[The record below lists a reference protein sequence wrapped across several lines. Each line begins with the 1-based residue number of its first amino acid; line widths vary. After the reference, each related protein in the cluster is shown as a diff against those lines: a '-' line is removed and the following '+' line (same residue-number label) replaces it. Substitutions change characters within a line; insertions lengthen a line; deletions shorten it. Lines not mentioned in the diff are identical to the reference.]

1 MGINKICAWSAVI
14 LLLTSCATTE
24 RKAKNWAYNNK
35 EKLAEWCADC
45 FPVRKSEVIKGDTII
60 RVDTISEVVSDTIR
74 VNADCPDGTTVTVD
88 CPPNKVITRVVKSH
102 TTDTIKVR
110 DSAFEMVLSNERDL
124 YKGKLEEM
132 KKSSDNWRKT
142 ALWLIGILGVGLFVK
157 FYFKV

>member
-1 MGINKICAWSAVI
+1 MGINKICTWSAVI

-45 FPVRKSEVIKGDTII
+45 FPVKESEVIKGDTII
-60 RVDTISEVVSDTIR
+60 RVDTISEVISDTIR
-74 VNADCPDGTTVTVD
+74 VNADCPDGTTVVVD
-88 CPPNKVITRVVKSH
+88 CPPNKIVTRIVQSH

-110 DSAFEMVLSNERDL
+110 DSAQEKVLESRLDL
-124 YKGKLEEM
+124 YKGMFEEM
-132 KKSSDNWRKT
+132 KKSRDNWRKT
-142 ALWLIGILGVGLFVK
+142 ALWLIGLLGVGLFVK